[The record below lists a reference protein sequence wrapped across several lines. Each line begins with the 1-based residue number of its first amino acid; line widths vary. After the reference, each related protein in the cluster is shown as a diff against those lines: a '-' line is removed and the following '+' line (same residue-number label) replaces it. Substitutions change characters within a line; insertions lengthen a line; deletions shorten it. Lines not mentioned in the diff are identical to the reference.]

1 MKNIN
6 TKEMV
11 YLSLFISLEVI
22 LTRFLSIQT
31 PIMRIGFT
39 FIPIVVSAMMFG
51 PFFSGI
57 SAGLADIIGMMLFPS
72 GSYFPGFTFTAFL
85 SGLVYGAILYNK
97 NVNIFRI
104 SISVIIIAIFINLGL
119 DTVWLWMITGKGI
132 MVLLPSRIIKCLIM
146 IPLQIVTIELVW
158 RLVVCRLN
166 VSCERGF

>member
-6 TKEMV
+6 TKGLV

-31 PIMRIGFT
+31 PILRIGFT
-39 FIPIVVSAMMFG
+39 FIPIAVSAMMFG

-72 GSYFPGFTFTAFL
+72 GAYFPGFTFTAFL
-85 SGLVYGAILYNK
+85 SGVVYGVFLYNK
-97 NVNIFRI
+97 TVNLFRI
-104 SISVIIIAIFINLGL
+104 SAAVIIVSLFINLGL

-132 MVLLPSRIIKCLIM
+132 MLLLPARLIKCSAM
-146 IPLQIVTIELVW
+146 IPIQIITIELVW
-158 RLVVCRLN
+158 RLVVNPMNISWKRD
-166 VSCERGF
+166 F